1 MPFKTLHLPFKLRL
15 WNTFFC
21 IMCIFKLSTGFNLN
35 TDACQIES
43 MAVATTKYH
52 IVLCSIVH
60 KRNNIWKLIQLK
72 WFVEK
77 WIQLDSNRFS
87 QYGGNTFFGRFL
99 YLDCFVLSYY
109 YFCLFP
115 HHFASTKLQRY
126 EWEKWCCKQ
135 RKMCISTMFNL
146 FMCVYLCFDVHDA
159 ARFSSLLNR
168 IEAHLPYHGL
178 QNRFNSARNSIRLD
192 ITWESMWKKMHKS
205 QQLPLLNV
213 SMCEAQWNII
223 CGNVK
228 KIHHFRNEKK

>member
-1 MPFKTLHLPFKLRL
+1 MEAIL
-15 WNTFFC
+15 
-21 IMCIFKLSTGFNLN
+21 
-35 TDACQIES
+35 
-43 MAVATTKYH
+43 
-52 IVLCSIVH
+52 
-60 KRNNIWKLIQLK
+60 
-72 WFVEK
+72 
-77 WIQLDSNRFS
+77 
-87 QYGGNTFFGRFL
+87 FFGRFL

-115 HHFASTKLQRY
+115 HHFASTKLKRY

-146 FMCVYLCFDVHDA
+146 FMCVCLCFDVHDA
-159 ARFSSLLNR
+159 ALFSSLLNR

-228 KIHHFRNEKK
+228 KYTIFETKKSNNASECEKFENL